1 MTQTWQTHCYH
12 YTFSCGNIVSLSYL
26 SNWHTGSL
34 YDPICRFIY
43 ILDIYIEIFNG
54 WWATCDLQDRHR
66 RPIYINR
73 IWSTK
78 HCIRFSDI
86 NVPIGVLTD
95 SYGYIGTSRRIY
107 FIIYPDGDMTWLG
120 RLTVSP
126 RRDTD
131 NHASEVTSYR
141 PGRHILR
148 LYWPI
153 VTIWVLQT
161 HIDTIGSIHNLYHPL
176 SWRWYDFQCQ
186 LFSYDLS

>member
-43 ILDIYIEIFNG
+43 IFHKYIEIFYG
-54 WWATCDLQDRHR
+54 WWTTCDIQDRHW
-66 RPIYINR
+66 RPIHR

-78 HCIRFSDI
+78 RYIFVSDI

-95 SYGYIGTSRRIY
+95 WYGYIGTTRKITSSSTREVMWR
-107 FIIYPDGDMTWLG
+107 G

-126 RRDTD
+126 TNEERYWQPSLWGDL
-131 NHASEVTSYR
+131 TSAR
-141 PGRHILR
+141 VGIF
-148 LYWPI
+148 
-153 VTIWVLQT
+153 
-161 HIDTIGSIHNLYHPL
+161 
-176 SWRWYDFQCQ
+176 YDFVG
-186 LFSYDLS
+186 LSCPYE